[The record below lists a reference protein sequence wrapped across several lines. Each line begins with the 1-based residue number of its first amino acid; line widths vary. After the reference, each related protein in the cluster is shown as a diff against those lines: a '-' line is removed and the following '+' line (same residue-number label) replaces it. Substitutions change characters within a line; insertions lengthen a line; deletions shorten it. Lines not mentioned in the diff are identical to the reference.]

1 MSVRK
6 KKIFK
11 EMFCIVNILIM
22 FMVCPFSYAIDDGD
36 PTKNPEYFKPEYIS
50 PGEEYVNKTREILG
64 VIRNIGIL
72 ISVLAL
78 MLIGIKAMFGSV
90 EEKSEY
96 KQSLVTYVIGVII
109 LAAVTIIP
117 DAIYNIA
124 IKF

>member
-6 KKIFK
+6 KKIFN
-11 EMFCIVNILIM
+11 EVFCIVNILIM
-22 FMVCPFSYAIDDGD
+22 FMVCPFSYAIDDVD
-36 PTKNPEYFKPEYIS
+36 PTKNPEYFKPGYIS
-50 PGEEYVNKTREILG
+50 PGQEYVSKTREILG
-64 VIRNIGIL
+64 VIRNVGIL

-124 IKF
+124 INL